1 MSYVDT
7 LSATQKKNIG
17 YLIDAMNKGGITS
30 PISQASIL
38 AIISKESE
46 FIPQSENLNYSAS
59 SIVRVFGLSQSEAE
73 KLARKPEALANRVY
87 GGKYGNTASG
97 DGWKYRG
104 RGYNQLT
111 FKGNY
116 DNYGKTIRKDLISDP
131 DKVNDPKIA
140 SEVAVAFFKSGISS
154 LKNKGKL
161 SSYNSSDINGF
172 KNTKDGVLAFYHVN
186 AGTGKD
192 VSYVKG
198 LLNNDSLGGMT
209 KAISRVEDLLNYV
222 KTQIGKTSEGVKI
235 IPAFMFA
242 ILLIGG
248 YVFYKKYRA

>member
-1 MSYVDT
+1 MPYTDK
-7 LSATQKKNIG
+7 LSANQKKNIG
-17 YLIDAMNKGGITS
+17 YLIGAMNNSGITS

-59 SIVRVFGLSQSEAE
+59 SIVRVFGLSQGEAE

-116 DNYGKTIRKDLISDP
+116 DNYGKTIRKDLVSDP

-140 SEVAVAFFKSGISS
+140 SEVAVAFFKSGINS

-198 LLNNDSLGGMT
+198 LINNDSLGGMT
-209 KAISRVEDLLNYV
+209 KAISRVDDLLTYIKSQSP
-222 KTQIGKTSEGVKI
+222 KTTEGVKV
-235 IPAFMFA
+235 IPTLMFA
-242 ILLIGG
+242 ILIVSS
-248 YVFYKKYRA
+248 YVLYKKYRA